1 MTRILTAAIAI
12 LVLGAAAVASL
23 STAGAQSEID
33 VRVNNAR
40 SDFPNGIVF
49 NLTAA
54 TAGGLDEV
62 RLIYKIAP
70 DGVRASAVP
79 QCTGEAVA
87 SCRFDLLASP
97 RNLLIP
103 GAQVTY
109 FWQLT
114 SGDLSEETAPQEVL
128 YEDSRFEWRSLTD
141 GNLTVWWYSGSEDE
155 ARGILTAGQEALT
168 GIGALLETSV
178 DFPVKIRY
186 YASAADMQ
194 AAIISTSGP
203 GVVTRG
209 EVVYSDTAMV
219 SADSAAG
226 EITRHEV
233 AHIVVRE
240 AVRGPFDVP
249 DWLNEGTAVFAQ
261 NQPLGDQRSALEAA
275 IRSGN
280 VFSVRSISSASAGAL
295 GGTVSLFYGQS
306 WSLVRYLIDT
316 YGEAQFAQLFRTFKE
331 GDTTAGALEATYGF
345 DQDGLENEWRASV
358 GLPPRAAPPPG
369 DGVAEPDEPTPLAD
383 PAANSTGGDGAPA
396 ALIIAIV
403 GVTAV
408 LAGGLVVAG
417 MLLARRGR

>member
-12 LVLGAAAVASL
+12 LFLGAAAVASL

-62 RLIYKIAP
+62 RLIYSIAP

-79 QCTGEAVA
+79 ECTGEAVA
-87 SCRFDLLASP
+87 SCRFELLATP

-114 SGDLSEETAPQEVL
+114 SGDLTEETAPQEVL

-141 GNLTVWWYSGSEDE
+141 GNLTVWWYNGSDDE
-155 ARGILTAGQEALT
+155 ARGILTAGHEALT

-226 EITRHEV
+226 DITRHEV

-240 AVRGPFDVP
+240 AVRGPFGVP

-275 IRSGN
+275 IRNGN

-295 GGTVSLFYGQS
+295 SSNVSLFYGQS
-306 WSLVRYLIDT
+306 WSLVQYLIDT
-316 YGEAQFAQLFRTFKE
+316 YGEAQFAQLFRAFKE
-331 GDTTAGALEATYGF
+331 GDTTGGALESTYGF

-369 DGVAEPDEPTPLAD
+369 GGVAEPDVPTP
-383 PAANSTGGDGAPA
+383 
-396 ALIIAIV
+396 
-403 GVTAV
+403 
-408 LAGGLVVAG
+408 VAG
-417 MLLARRGR
+417 VAADST